1 MYPTIYHAV
10 LDLFGLDIPGL
21 RLLNSFG
28 FFVALG
34 FLAASWVMSRELR
47 RKEAVGLLRPT
58 TRMAW
63 IGRPASVS
71 DLVFSFLL
79 GFIVG
84 FKGVFVA
91 LNADLVFA
99 PGQMPQQYLLSFH
112 GNWPAGL
119 LLGGGLLAWKY
130 FSAKKA
136 ALPEPKQVTVEVHPY
151 EHTGN
156 ITMIAAAGGVA
167 GAKLFH
173 LFENPREFVEFFTAP
188 TLEGFLS
195 GLTIYGGL
203 IVGGL
208 AVWLYSRKIK
218 VHIVHLMDA
227 TAPGLMLSYGI
238 GRMGCHVSG
247 DGDWGIVNTAPMP
260 GWLSWLPEW
269 VWAYDYPNNVNGVG
283 VPMAEGG
290 YEGYGHHLV
299 PPVFPTPIYEITA
312 AIILF
317 AILWRLK
324 KHVQTPLVIFSV
336 YLMMNGF
343 ERFWI
348 EKIRVNEVINLA
360 GMSVTQAEIIATL
373 TFFTG
378 LGLFIWL
385 RKNPGWRPKVA

>member
-10 LDLFGLDIPGL
+10 LDLFGLDLPGL

-28 FFVALG
+28 FFVAIA
-34 FLAASWVMSRELR
+34 FLAASWVMSHELK
-47 RKEAVGLLRPT
+47 RKESLGLLTPR
-58 TRMAW
+58 TRTIW
-63 IGRPASVS
+63 VGRPASVS
-71 DLVFSFLL
+71 DLVYSFLL
-79 GFIVG
+79 GFLLG
-84 FKGVFVA
+84 FKGVFVL
-91 LNADLVFA
+91 LNSELVFA
-99 PGQMPQQYLLSFH
+99 PGQMPQQYLISFH

-119 LLGGGLLAWKY
+119 ILGGAFLAWKY
-130 FSAKKA
+130 YSAKKK
-136 ALPEPKQVTVEVHPY
+136 ALPEPKAVTVEVLPH
-151 EHTGN
+151 EHSGN
-156 ITMIAAAGGVA
+156 ITMIAALGGIT

-173 LFENPREFVEFFTAP
+173 LLENPREFVEFFTAP

-195 GLTIYGGL
+195 GLTVYGGL

-227 TAPGLMLSYGI
+227 TAPGLMLAYGI

-260 GWLSWLPEW
+260 VWLSWLPEW

-283 VPMAEGG
+283 VPMESGG
-290 YEGYGHHLV
+290 WEGYGTHLV

-312 AIILF
+312 AFILF
-317 AILWRLK
+317 AILWQLNK
-324 KHVQTPLVIFSV
+324 KVRTPLYIFSI

-343 ERFWI
+343 ERFLI
-348 EKIRVNEVINLA
+348 EKIRVNEVINLL
-360 GMSVTQAEIIATL
+360 GMQVTQAEIIATL

-385 RKNPGWRPKVA
+385 RKNPGWKPRGA